1 MSTQKSQTFNYESII
16 QEEDAQ
22 LKERREKMG
31 KLFSAPVEPFEQTRF
46 GIALSG
52 GGIRSATINLGFL
65 KTLNLFGILQ
75 KADYLSTVSGGGYT
89 GAYVQSMLKE
99 KGSYKELFQDEHI
112 EYMRNNG
119 EYLIPGQ
126 TSLVKFWNTLILVV
140 GYSMSLLMSLLS
152 PLIVFGMILF
162 GVKLLGLLGNDVLS
176 IPWQDVF
183 PENFDKNILYPNWGI
198 ALAILLGIHFLGN
211 LFFKFSLRISHFFI
225 TLETVVLSSGV
236 LIFLFERMLQL
247 IGMNTEGGGAID
259 ALLTNYSVKEFF
271 SNNDPLM
278 YTVLILALLI
288 LGFFTNPNALSFHRF
303 YRSQLAKSF
312 LAFAPR
318 SGNAKLKD
326 LFSIKSDQV
335 KDWLMPYPIINTC
348 LNLQNPG
355 GDAKFKGTKASD
367 YFLLS
372 PLFCGA
378 KLTKYVRTKDF
389 EGFNVM
395 SLPAATTISAA
406 ALNPGMGN
414 YSSKLLSILMTIFNA
429 RLGYWVNNPLKKKG
443 PFIVWWPAYFF
454 KELFAN
460 IGSGN
465 AKVNISDG
473 GHIEN
478 LGVYEL
484 LRRRCRLILAV
495 DGGAD
500 PNFIFSDLENLTIRA
515 RNELGVEIRFR
526 DNMIPE
532 DILKVRPSEAYSER
546 RFAVA
551 DLYQFWEEFKIPTTP
566 GCFEEDEDGKEVEVL
581 VNYMP
586 DGKEEPEWFVKGNLS
601 REERKRLLERAQA
614 ITHEKLEAAGMGVD
628 KPYLEKLKFGTMV
641 YVKSSITAP
650 TRKPF
655 MPPKRQ
661 SEEVQRS
668 TLRMI
673 QDYFASLF
681 YPVEHERNL
690 AYSTYKYK
698 IYHPSFPHESTA
710 DQFFDPVQWESYYQL
725 GQFIGA
731 DVLGVTSDNYER
743 GRKSK
748 LFTMEPYLETI
759 NGLIHRFDNLDIEI
773 EKERS
778 TAVGHSQVP
787 PVVVASDEVVKETF
801 VEEGVSEMET
811 LPEENVGY
819 RM

>member
-1 MSTQKSQTFNYESII
+1 
-16 QEEDAQ
+16 
-22 LKERREKMG
+22 
-31 KLFSAPVEPFEQTRF
+31 
-46 GIALSG
+46 
-52 GGIRSATINLGFL
+52 
-65 KTLNLFGILQ
+65 
-75 KADYLSTVSGGGYT
+75 
-89 GAYVQSMLKE
+89 
-99 KGSYKELFQDEHI
+99 
-112 EYMRNNG
+112 
-119 EYLIPGQ
+119 
-126 TSLVKFWNTLILVV
+126 
-140 GYSMSLLMSLLS
+140 
-152 PLIVFGMILF
+152 
-162 GVKLLGLLGNDVLS
+162 
-176 IPWQDVF
+176 
-183 PENFDKNILYPNWGI
+183 
-198 ALAILLGIHFLGN
+198 
-211 LFFKFSLRISHFFI
+211 
-225 TLETVVLSSGV
+225 
-236 LIFLFERMLQL
+236 
-247 IGMNTEGGGAID
+247 
-259 ALLTNYSVKEFF
+259 
-271 SNNDPLM
+271 M
-278 YTVLILALLI
+278 YTVFILVLLI

-312 LAFAPR
+312 LAFAPNA
-318 SGNAKLKD
+318 GNAKLKD
-326 LFSIKSDQV
+326 LFNGKSDHF

-443 PFIVWWPAYFF
+443 PYIVWWPAYFF

-484 LRRRCRLILAV
+484 LRRKCRLILAV

-532 DILKVRPSEAYSER
+532 EILKVRPSEAYSER

-601 REERKRLLERAQA
+601 RSERKRLLEKARA
-614 ITHEKLEAAGMGVD
+614 ITREKLERAGKGVD

-655 MPPKRQ
+655 MPPKAK
-661 SEEVQRS
+661 SEEMQR
-668 TLRMI
+668 TTFQMI
-673 QDYFASLF
+673 QNYFASLF

-698 IYHPSFPHESTA
+698 IYHPNFPHESTA
-710 DQFFDPVQWESYYQL
+710 DQFFDPVQWESY
-725 GQFIGA
+725 
-731 DVLGVTSDNYER
+731 
-743 GRKSK
+743 
-748 LFTMEPYLETI
+748 
-759 NGLIHRFDNLDIEI
+759 
-773 EKERS
+773 
-778 TAVGHSQVP
+778 
-787 PVVVASDEVVKETF
+787 
-801 VEEGVSEMET
+801 
-811 LPEENVGY
+811 
-819 RM
+819 